1 MAALTQQRRRFTFAL
16 VAMGIICLLAGLFLV
31 APITASS
38 AQRYDE
44 LRVKQEQL
52 RNREK
57 EIRPIRNL
65 SQLIDKAKTD
75 YSRFSSDRLTAFPS
89 TVYTDIFDL
98 AKKNN
103 VSLGEMKYDSFDQYS
118 TNTSLALPPEG
129 LKLLQVQARV
139 SGQYPNLVRFINA
152 IERDKLFFV
161 IRTLQLTDTRAD
173 KGEQN
178 VQLTL
183 TMETY
188 LRPRQP
194 NEKPSVSKQAP
205 ADDEEDSQ

>member
-1 MAALTQQRRRFTFAL
+1 MAPPTQQHRRFTFAL
-16 VAMGIICLLAGLFLV
+16 VAMGIVCLLAALFLA

-38 AQRYDE
+38 AQRFDG
-44 LRVKQEQL
+44 LRNKQDQL
-52 RNREK
+52 RAREK

-75 YSRFSSDRLTAFPS
+75 YNRFSSDRLTAFPS
-89 TVYTDIFDL
+89 TVYTDIYEL
-98 AKKNN
+98 ARKNN
-103 VSLGEMKYDSFDQYS
+103 VSLGEMKYDSYD
-118 TNTSLALPPEG
+118 TETPT

-139 SGQYPNLVRFINA
+139 SGGYPNLVRFINA

-161 IRTLQLTDTRAD
+161 IRTLQLTDTKAD
-173 KGEQN
+173 RGEQN

-194 NEKPSVSKQAP
+194 NEKPAVAKNGP
-205 ADDEEDSQ
+205 ADEEDSE

>member
-1 MAALTQQRRRFTFAL
+1 MASLTQQRRRFTFAL
-16 VAMGIICLLAGLFLV
+16 AAMGAICLLAAFFLV

-38 AQRYDE
+38 AQRFDE
-44 LRVKQEQL
+44 LRAKQDQL
-52 RNREK
+52 RAREK
-57 EIRPIRNL
+57 ETRPIRNL

-75 YSRFSSDRLTAFPS
+75 YNRFSSDRLTAFPS
-89 TVYTDIFDL
+89 TVYTDIYEL
-98 AKKNN
+98 ARKNN
-103 VSLGEMKYDSFDQYS
+103 VSLGEMKYDSYDTETPS
-118 TNTSLALPPEG
+118 
-129 LKLLQVQARV
+129 LKLLQVQARI

-173 KGEQN
+173 RGEQN

-194 NEKPSVSKQAP
+194 NEKPSVSKQAL
-205 ADDEEDSQ
+205 ADEEDSE

>member
-16 VAMGIICLLAGLFLV
+16 VAMGIICLLAALFLV

-38 AQRYDE
+38 AQRFDE
-44 LRVKQEQL
+44 LRVKQDQL
-52 RNREK
+52 RAREK
-57 EIRPIRNL
+57 ETRPIRNL
-65 SQLIDKAKTD
+65 SQLIDKAKID
-75 YSRFSSDRLTAFPS
+75 YNRFSSERLTAFPS
-89 TVYTDIFDL
+89 TVYTDIYEL
-98 AKKNN
+98 ARKNN
-103 VSLGEMKYDSFDQYS
+103 VSLGEMKYDSYD
-118 TNTSLALPPEG
+118 TETPA

-173 KGEQN
+173 RGEQS

-194 NEKPSVSKQAP
+194 NEKPSVSSKQAP
-205 ADDEEDSQ
+205 ADEEDSE

>member
-16 VAMGIICLLAGLFLV
+16 VAMGIICLLAALFLV

-38 AQRYDE
+38 AQRFDE
-44 LRVKQEQL
+44 LRAKQEQL
-52 RNREK
+52 RTREK
-57 EIRPIRNL
+57 ETRPIRNL

-75 YSRFSSDRLTAFPS
+75 YSTFSSERLTAFPS
-89 TVYTDIFDL
+89 TVYTDIYEL
-98 AKKNN
+98 ARKNN
-103 VSLGEMKYDSFDQYS
+103 VSLGEMKYDSYDTETPS
-118 TNTSLALPPEG
+118 
-129 LKLLQVQARV
+129 LKLLQVQARI
-139 SGQYPNLVRFINA
+139 SGGYPNLVRFINA

-173 KGEQN
+173 RGEQN

-194 NEKPSVSKQAP
+194 NEKPSVSKSAP
-205 ADDEEDSQ
+205 ADEEDAE